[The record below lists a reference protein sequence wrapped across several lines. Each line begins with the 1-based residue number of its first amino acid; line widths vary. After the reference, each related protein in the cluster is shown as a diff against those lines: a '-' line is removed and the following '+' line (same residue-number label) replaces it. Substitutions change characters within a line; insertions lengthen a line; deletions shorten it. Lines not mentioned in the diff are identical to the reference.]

1 MSKLEELAEAIVFA
15 HDSDQARIE
24 SETPETREL
33 EQIAA
38 LATSAFNRAAEAPTT
53 LSAKLAADALAFCAE
68 HKAPADTQ
76 EPPGFTT
83 PRPGST
89 GKILS
94 FVLGA
99 AAASLLLWF
108 TVLSPYEQTLSEMR
122 AEAIAN
128 QVALQQQWKPGPS
141 PMRGDV
147 TGDVVWRQ
155 NQQDG
160 WLTFRNLPVLPAD
173 KAYQLWIVDGEREG
187 APVDGGVFTIARA
200 DDETIVPIQARL
212 PIGKPAAFVITVEN
226 KDGVVVSKQEH
237 VVAIAA
243 L

>member
-1 MSKLEELAEAIVFA
+1 MSKLDELAEAIVFA
-15 HDSDQARIE
+15 HDQEQAHRE
-24 SETPETREL
+24 ASTPEEREL
-33 EQIAA
+33 ERTAA
-38 LATSAFNRAAEAPTT
+38 LAASALTGASAPPQD
-53 LSAKLAADALAFCAE
+53 LASKLAADALAFCAE
-68 HKAPADTQ
+68 QQAPTND

-89 GKILS
+89 GKLLS

-99 AAASLLLWF
+99 AAASMLLWF
-108 TVLSPYEQTLSEMR
+108 TVMSPYERTLSEMR
-122 AEAIAN
+122 AEALAN
-128 QVALQQQWKPGPS
+128 QVALQQQWQPGPS
-141 PMRGDV
+141 PRRGEV

-155 NQQDG
+155 EQQDG

-173 KAYQLWIVDGEREG
+173 QAYQLWIVDGNREG
-187 APVDGGVFTIARA
+187 APVDGGVFTIASK
-200 DDETIVPIQARL
+200 DGETIVPIQARL
-212 PIGKPAAFVITVEN
+212 PIGKPAAFVITIEG